1 MLNILYNYNY
11 DIMVFLNINFLSA
24 HAQVNDSR
32 MRNRYVASGCHVTL
46 LI

>member
-11 DIMVFLNINFLSA
+11 DIMVFLNINCFSA

-32 MRNRYVASGCHVTL
+32 MRNR
-46 LI
+46 